1 MIRRLLG
8 AVGALLLIG
17 MSGCAAERERVG
29 FTARE
34 IPEAGTGEV
43 LAAARPVLQREF
55 GRMRYE
61 PERGRILCGPSEYV
75 SSSGTGTLSDVYRG
89 RTTLRRTA
97 SFATSARGSNAVAR
111 LRIDVERRDTERRPM
126 TVREGS
132 RLSDAPGYTAV
143 ETDAATTA
151 SQNEVWTFIRRDT
164 QLESA
169 LLAEVQAKFAEP
181 AKKKETAAPAA
192 ASRAVEET
200 ADEEQ

>member
-1 MIRRLLG
+1 MTRF
-8 AVGALLLIG
+8 AVALTALTLIG
-17 MSGCAAERERVG
+17 LTGCAVERERVG

-34 IPEAGTGEV
+34 INDAAPEEV
-43 LAAARPVLQREF
+43 LAAAKPVLQREF

-61 PERGRILCGPSEYV
+61 PSRGRLVCGPSEYV
-75 SSSGTGTLSDVYRG
+75 STTGTGTLSDVYHG

-97 SFATSARGSNAVAR
+97 TFATGTRGPNAIAR
-111 LRIDVERRDTERRPM
+111 LRVDVERRDTERRPM

-132 RLSDAPGYTAV
+132 RLSDAPGYSAV

-169 LLAEVQAKFAEP
+169 LLAEVQSQFAEP
-181 AKKKETAAPAA
+181 AKKKEAAAGATTLPAA
-192 ASRAVEET
+192 EQT
-200 ADEEQ
+200 ADE